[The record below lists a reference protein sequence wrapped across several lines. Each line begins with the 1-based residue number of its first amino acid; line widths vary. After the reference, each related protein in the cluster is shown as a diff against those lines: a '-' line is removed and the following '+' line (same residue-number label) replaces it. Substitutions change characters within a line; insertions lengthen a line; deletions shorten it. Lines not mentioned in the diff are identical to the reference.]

1 MWQSRQARPGR
12 EDLPELVV
20 WGLFWGA
27 TGEKDAR
34 GEGGDVEG
42 VFLPHIVVQAGVKVW
57 DRGGQEHK

>member
-1 MWQSRQARPGR
+1 MQ
-12 EDLPELVV
+12 ELVV